1 MWLLD
6 HFPTPSTSY
15 FLFFY
20 AQFLLFKLL
29 FISFMI
35 HISHPFRI
43 LVFYELF
50 ISLCS
55 IDYYIQ
61 FHFLTCCNTTSRSFS
76 NSFNIPFFI
85 FLSRFLLFKLLF
97 ISFITPFSH
106 PFRILFFYK
115 LFISL
120 CSIDWYIQFHFLTCC
135 NTTSWSFFN
144 SFNIQFFIFLCHI
157 FGIQFDIHIL
167 RLLL

>member
-6 HFPTPSTSY
+6 HFPTPSTY
-15 FLFFY
+15 HFLFFY
-20 AQFLLFKLL
+20 AQFLVFKLL
-29 FISFMI
+29 FISFITPFSHPFRIIVFYELFISLRSIDCYIQFHFWTCSNSTSASFSNSFNFLFFIFLSRFLVFNLIFISFMI

-55 IDYYIQ
+55 IDCYIQ
-61 FHFLTCCNTTSRSFS
+61 FCLLTCYNTTSWSFS

-85 FLSRFLLFKLLF
+85 FLC
-97 ISFITPFSH
+97 
-106 PFRILFFYK
+106 Y
-115 LFISL
+115 
-120 CSIDWYIQFHFLTCC
+120 
-135 NTTSWSFFN
+135 
-144 SFNIQFFIFLCHI
+144 I

>member
-1 MWLLD
+1 M
-6 HFPTPSTSY
+6 TSTSFSNSFNIP

-20 AQFLLFKLL
+20 AQFLVFHLL

-55 IDYYIQ
+55 IDCYIQ
-61 FHFLTCCNTTSRSFS
+61 FHFLTCYNVTSTSFS
-76 NSFNIPFFI
+76 NSFNIPFLFFYAQ
-85 FLSRFLLFKLLF
+85 FLVFHLLF
-97 ISFITPFSH
+97 ISFMIHISH
-106 PFRILFFYK
+106 PFRILVFYE

-120 CSIDWYIQFHFLTCC
+120 CSIDCYIQFCLLTCY

-144 SFNIQFFIFLCHI
+144 SFNIIFFIFLCHI

>member
-1 MWLLD
+1 M
-6 HFPTPSTSY
+6 TSTSFSNSFNIP

-20 AQFLLFKLL
+20 AQFLVFHLL

-55 IDYYIQ
+55 IDCYIQFCLLTCYNTTSWSFFNSFNIIFFIFLSHFLLFNLIFISFMIHLSHPFRILVFYELFISLCSIDCYIQ
-61 FHFLTCCNTTSRSFS
+61 FHFLTCCNRTSWSFS

-85 FLSRFLLFKLLF
+85 FLC
-97 ISFITPFSH
+97 T
-106 PFRILFFYK
+106 
-115 LFISL
+115 
-120 CSIDWYIQFHFLTCC
+120 
-135 NTTSWSFFN
+135 
-144 SFNIQFFIFLCHI
+144 I

>member
-1 MWLLD
+1 MIIFQLLQ
-6 HFPTPSTSY
+6 HTI
-15 FLFFY
+15 FFY
-20 AQFLLFKLL
+20 AHFLLLKLL

-35 HISHPFRI
+35 LFSHPFRI
-43 LVFYELF
+43 LFFYELF

-55 IDYYIQ
+55 IVWYIQ
-61 FHFLTCCNTTSRSFS
+61 FCLLTCYNTTSWSFS
-76 NSFNIPFFI
+76 NSFNIPFLFFYVIFWYSNWYSYPFI
-85 FLSRFLLFKLLF
+85 PHL
-97 ISFITPFSH
+97 SH
-106 PFRILFFYK
+106 PFRILVFCE

-120 CSIDWYIQFHFLTCC
+120 CSIDCYIQFHFLTCY
-135 NTTSWSFFN
+135 NTTSRSFSN